1 MKNKQMQQQRM
12 KGYFIQ
18 ATKEIIKGEGLK
30 SISVRNIA
38 DKAGYSYATLYNYF
52 KDLNELLFYC
62 ISDFQQECNEFVY
75 NQNKNKENGIKKI
88 NGIVLAYIHFF
99 IQYPSIFDLFYLTK
113 IEGLGNKDNTRKII
127 NTSLTSLLEEEIE
140 FSISNEAIKSE
151 VAEEVIQKLKH
162 TTIGMLLLYL
172 NRVNPESYKEF
183 IEQAKSQIA
192 LILYSLKK

>member
-1 MKNKQMQQQRM
+1 MQQQRM

>member
-1 MKNKQMQQQRM
+1 MKNKQLQEQRM

-62 ISDFQQECNEFVY
+62 ISDFQQECNEFVDS
-75 NQNKNKENGIKKI
+75 QNKNKENGIKKI

-113 IEGLGNKDNTRKII
+113 IEGFGNKENTRQII
-127 NTSLTSLLEEEIE
+127 NNSLTNLLDEEIRLCIDKGLIRKE
-140 FSISNEAIKSE
+140 DIN
-151 VAEEVIQKLKH
+151 EVIQKLKY

-172 NRVNPESYKEF
+172 NRVNPDTYKEF
-183 IEQAKSQIA
+183 IEQAKNQIA